1 MSDRTTINVDKETH
15 SEAGD
20 VKDDYDETWP
30 EVLAFYAEY
39 RPQVDSL
46 GEDTNAEPMQVVPVE
61 EVVGRD
67 VPQSNLEQDTDALRH
82 QLERNY
88 EAIKEATNAA
98 EGAKRTVENLR

>member
-1 MSDRTTINVDKETH
+1 MDTTTIEIRDDQQ
-15 SEAGD
+15 EALSDLKQHNRESYKAVLDRLLEGD
-20 VKDDYDETWP
+20 T
-30 EVLAFYAEY
+30 
-39 RPQVDSL
+39 
-46 GEDTNAEPMQVVPVE
+46 DTDTDAMQVVPVE
-61 EVVGRD
+61 EVVGRE